1 MAGQKREARLRA
13 GRPGHPRLSCGFA
26 LKTWMAGTRP
36 GMAKLGGVDGGLLT
50 LLAHR
55 VEAVRAAAGGREE
68 KTGEAE
74 QDRRGS
80 AVEQR
85 MEYRRIDA
93 ALEHVSE
100 EIGKGHLAGQD
111 ERNRTREQ
119 PEHQQRAADQF
130 DGAGGVD

>member
-1 MAGQKREARLRA
+1 MTALV
-13 GRPGHPRLSCGFA
+13 GRCSLSA
-26 LKTWMAGTRP
+26 
-36 GMAKLGGVDGGLLT
+36 
-50 LLAHR
+50 LLADDR
-55 VEAVRAAAGGREE
+55 VEAVRAAAGGGEE

-80 AVEQR
+80 AIEQR
-85 MEYRRIDA
+85 MEYRRIDT

-119 PEHQQRAADQF
+119 SEHQQRAADQF
-130 DGAGGVD
+130 DSAVGVDQGWNIR